1 VKKSTHCI
9 FFGGLQALRYN
20 PCPDAA
26 RAQEGMGF
34 SLQSLADALYSTHPI
49 I

>member
-26 RAQEGMGF
+26 RTEGMGF
-34 SLQSLADALYSTHPI
+34 SLQSLADALYFTHHI